1 MGTIASVMQWHCE
14 KCSLINPT
22 EQIKCLRCGSA
33 REFKPPRKPR
43 LCDGS
48 ENRTFKYSTFPGT
61 SLTKDGSTSELIRP
75 KFSDQDP
82 EKFSDALDKP
92 GYVRLTHHTPRLRNC
107 FLPDF
112 IFLVHVVL
120 GYD

>member
-43 LCDGS
+43 LCDDS
-48 ENRTFKYSTFPGT
+48 ENRTFKYSTFPGNPV
-61 SLTKDGSTSELIRP
+61 TKDASTSELIRP
-75 KFSDQDP
+75 NPSDRDP
-82 EKFSDALDKP
+82 EKSYDLLNKQ
-92 GYVRLTHHTPRLRNC
+92 GYVSSITHSLRPKI
-107 FLPDF
+107 LLYL
-112 IFLVHVVL
+112 IL
-120 GYD
+120 GYLTW